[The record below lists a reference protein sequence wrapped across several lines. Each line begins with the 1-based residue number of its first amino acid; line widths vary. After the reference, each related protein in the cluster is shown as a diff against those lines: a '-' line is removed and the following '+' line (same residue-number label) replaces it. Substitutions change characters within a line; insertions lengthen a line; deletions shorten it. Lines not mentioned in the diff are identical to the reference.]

1 MSLTFLD
8 KNLAQR
14 YRCGL
19 RLDGRPLDNIYLR
32 ALLDMQK
39 RSIILEVVKLCERTP
54 PPPPA
59 TVTEQEEGG
68 PWVITP
74 EDFNPP
80 SGQSTLTILTS
91 QPTVDHGL
99 W

>member
-1 MSLTFLD
+1 MSLTFLG
-8 KNLAQR
+8 KNLAQC

-19 RLDGRPLDNIYLR
+19 CLDGRPLDNVYLC

-39 RSIILEVVKLCERTP
+39 QSIIPEVVKLREGIP

-68 PWVITP
+68 PWVITL

-80 SGQSTLTILTS
+80 SGQSTLTIPMS